1 MSETTLTAPQLTAEQ
16 VQRIL
21 VQPLDAASTFLAAGP
36 RIFDVT
42 AAGPVRI
49 PKLLGTDEPGWHGE
63 SEQITEV
70 EAEFTEIVLLDGVKS
85 LKAITRVSNEL
96 MRSSVVALD
105 SVLRDRLV
113 GDVARKIDRAFYA
126 GDGATDAQG
135 LRTPLGLLNQ
145 PGIIEH
151 PVDGPLS
158 LDDLLDAIGLLMAAN
173 VDPTRCRVFMRS
185 STFVALRKVK
195 TTDGKFLLQP
205 DPTAD
210 GVFRLLG
217 LGVTITNRLPVNAGA
232 TSVVVADMSKVA
244 VARDMSPTVTVLRE
258 RYADYDE
265 TGLRVVG
272 RYDVGVLNGEAVV
285 VLTGVTG

>member
-1 MSETTLTAPQLTAEQ
+1 MPETTVTAPQLTAEQ

-49 PKLLGTDEPGWHGE
+49 PKLIGMDAPGWHGE

-70 EAEFTEIVLLDGVKS
+70 DPDFSEIILLDGVKS
-85 LKAITRVSNEL
+85 LKAIVRVSNEL

-105 SVLRDRLV
+105 AVLRDRLV
-113 GDVARKIDRAFYA
+113 GDVARKLDAAFYA
-126 GDGATDAQG
+126 GDGVPDVND
-135 LRTPLGLLNQ
+135 LRTPRGLLNQ
-145 PGIIEH
+145 PGIQAI
-151 PVDGPLS
+151 PGVGALT
-158 LDDLLDAIGLLMAAN
+158 LDDLLDAIALLMAAN
-173 VDPTRCRVFMRS
+173 VDTSKVRIFMRS
-185 STFVALRKVK
+185 ATFVALRKVK
-195 TTDGKFLLQP
+195 DGQQRYLVQP

-210 GVFRLLG
+210 GVFRLHG
-217 LGVTITNRLPVNAGA
+217 LPITITNAIPVDAGT
-232 TSVVVADMSKVA
+232 TSVILADMSKVA
-244 VARDMSPTVTVLRE
+244 VARDMAPTVTVLRE

-272 RYDVGVLNGEAVV
+272 RYDVGVLNPEAVV
-285 VLTGVTG
+285 VLDGVTA